1 MSQVIIALG
10 SNTRQAVHI
19 QWASQRLA
27 CLLHEARFSRTLW
40 TTDIKG
46 TGVMYMNRLVRGT
59 TDLPAEELIAQL
71 KAIERKAGR
80 YPAPLPTPLPS
91 QLPSPR
97 EGSGVGLG
105 GGFRCGPVPLD
116 LDILLFDNVRH
127 HLADWSRTYVQQL
140 IADIL

>member
-1 MSQVIIALG
+1 MSQVIISLG

-59 TDLPAEELIAQL
+59 TSLNHDDLQRLLKSIEAQ
-71 KAIERKAGR
+71 AGR
-80 YPAPLPTPLPS
+80 LPSHTPLPS
-91 QLPSPR
+91 R
-97 EGSGVGLG
+97 GGAGVGS
-105 GGFRCGPVPLD
+105 VPLD